1 MEVVPMLLAA
11 SKFVVQNLVLLKPLF
26 MKNKNVDPTYT
37 ADLDK
42 LYEKDIQAMVE
53 MLKFSSKESLQK
65 IRETSKEKISSGK
78 FDLSTFIVNK
88 AVEKLLYSLWESEK
102 E

>member
-1 MEVVPMLLAA
+1 MLLAA

-26 MKNKNVDPTYT
+26 MKSKNIDPTYT
-37 ADLDK
+37 TDLDK
-42 LYEKDIQAMVE
+42 LYEKDIQAMAE

-65 IRETSKEKISSGK
+65 IRDSSKEKIGSGK

-88 AVEKLLYSLWESEK
+88 AVEKLLFQLWESEK